1 MEDKFIQ
8 GFACAIACLIRTHDE
23 KSVGIGIL
31 RDNGFNLKSLQKAK
45 VDGYDYD
52 VIKQAV
58 DNGEEL

>member
-23 KSVGIGIL
+23 VSIGMGML
-31 RDNGFNLKSLQKAK
+31 RDNGFNLQSLRKAK

-58 DNGEEL
+58 DSGEEL